1 MKKITLLLGFV
12 MAICLMA
19 FVGCQGFCS
28 NHVDSDKDGKCDNCG
43 KAIITYSVEIS
54 TEDLVVYEG
63 GTLKLSANKTPA
75 EAVITWASGNEKIA
89 TVAQDGTVTGIKAG
103 EVTITATVKKGV
115 SSEVTVTVKAPEVSI
130 EALETNYLY
139 VTQTMQLKAKVLP
152 QGAHYTWE
160 SSNEEIATVSETGL
174 LTAIK
179 AGEVTLTVALNETL
193 KESVTVTVR
202 DTVINAAVNA
212 ENFDFSGIYR
222 EDAIVKSNG
231 AQNSYAV
238 FNGVAGKYYVATATA
253 KVTAPD
259 AGDTWSRVGIS
270 HFNGTNSYYGLQL
283 SPGPD
288 YGARKTVTM
297 IITDGNVQWGAITD
311 RSQVWHQ
318 HQLGAINFDRVK
330 LTAVRQGNKY
340 YAYVNDKLYYYDE
353 GMDGFDDIDTL
364 PVLNLG
370 SCVAEYTAISAT
382 YGEDAVNAFLATAD
396 KSAFYAS
403 FDNQIIEQ
411 DGTIKFINANNTNP
425 KDHAVKAIGAMA
437 MLYAGVEGKVEFDLT
452 IDGFGSSA
460 MPALAVTINRYD
472 QTPAEARSLIIAQNK
487 AGWTGWNS
495 NGNLNEGI
503 GDGGRTYSLN
513 GEETRL
519 EEGKTYH
526 VVFTRLMFTDGQDTK
541 LQIKDAEGNV
551 LLEYAH
557 GWHDGYSGRVVVNFL
572 NRDLNCTIT
581 NLSISSQQ
589 A

>member
-139 VTQTMQLKAKVLP
+139 VTQTMQLKAIVFP

-193 KESVTVTVR
+193 KKSVTVTVR

-270 HFNGTNSYYGLQL
+270 HFNGASSYYGLQL

-297 IITDGNVQWGAITD
+297 IITDGNVQWGVITD
-311 RSQVWHQ
+311 RSQVWNQ
-318 HQLGAINFDRVK
+318 HQLGTINFDRVK

-472 QTPAEARSLIIAQNK
+472 QATAEARSLIIAQNK

-526 VVFTRLMFTDGQDTK
+526 VVFTRLMFADGQDTK

-557 GWHDGYSGRVVVNFL
+557 GWHDGYNGRVVVNFL